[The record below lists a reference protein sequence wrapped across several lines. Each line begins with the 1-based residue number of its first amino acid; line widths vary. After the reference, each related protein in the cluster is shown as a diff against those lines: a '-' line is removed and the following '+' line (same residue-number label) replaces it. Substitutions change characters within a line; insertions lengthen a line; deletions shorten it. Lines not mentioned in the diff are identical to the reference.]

1 MMFFINKY
9 TTNLVETKYTP
20 ETWAIFIAKLNEANV
35 VLDDE
40 NALQYEVD
48 QAYDELVRA
57 YVNLRLIPDKS
68 LLEDLINQ
76 AKKLNES
83 NYTED
88 TWKVLMTALNDGMAT
103 YDNAVATQVEIDTA
117 ADALAKALVA
127 LKPKVS
133 VDKPINNG
141 NTTTSVKT
149 GDNSLIGM
157 FTIMA
162 LLSVAGYSRLRKKKV
177 RDIKRLFC

>member
-1 MMFFINKY
+1 
-9 TTNLVETKYTP
+9 
-20 ETWAIFIAKLNEANV
+20 
-35 VLDDE
+35 
-40 NALQYEVD
+40 
-48 QAYDELVRA
+48 
-57 YVNLRLIPDKS
+57 
-68 LLEDLINQ
+68 
-76 AKKLNES
+76 
-83 NYTED
+83 
-88 TWKVLMTALNDGMAT
+88 MTSLNDGMTT

-117 ADALAKALVA
+117 TDALAKALVA

>member
-1 MMFFINKY
+1 MQRLEFYKGDKTLLQEFINKY
-9 TTNLVETKYTP
+9 ITNLVETKYTP
-20 ETWAIFIAKLNEANV
+20 ETWAIFIAELNEANV

-141 NTTTSVKT
+141 NTTTSVVSAK
-149 GDNSLIGM
+149 
-157 FTIMA
+157 
-162 LLSVAGYSRLRKKKV
+162 
-177 RDIKRLFC
+177 